1 MAALNEEQNM
11 LKDAAT
17 SWVRGRAPVTE
28 LRKLRDSGSTLG
40 YDPALYAEMAEMGWT
55 GIIIPEEYDGVGF
68 GYRGLG
74 VILEEL
80 GKTLTASPLIS
91 SSLASVCAL
100 TLGGSSLQKETWL
113 PKISDGSVIATV
125 AVDESHRHA
134 PLKTALSATPTGNSW
149 TLNGIKM
156 PVPEGMGANFLIVSA
171 RTSGKPGDRD
181 GITLFLVKATTD
193 GLTRTPMH
201 QIDSRYPAKFIFDQ
215 VSVEGDAI
223 LGDVDEGADLLE
235 QILDRAC
242 AGTAAEMLGTA
253 SQALETTLEYLKIRE
268 QFGQIIGSFQALQ
281 HRAVAMFGEIEL
293 TRTAVEAALDAL
305 DDNSDDIPQ
314 LVSLAKIM
322 ACETLKLVSNE
333 MVQMHGGIGMTDEH
347 DAGLYLKR
355 ARVVAASYG
364 NAAYH
369 RERYAQINGF

>member
-11 LKDAAT
+11 LKDAAAA
-17 SWVRGRAPVTE
+17 WVQGRSPVLA
-28 LRKLRDSGSTLG
+28 LRNLRDGGSTLG
-40 YDPALYAEMAEMGWT
+40 YDPDLYAEMSEMGWT
-55 GIIIPEEYDGVGF
+55 GIIVPEQYGGVDF

-74 VILEEL
+74 VVLEEL
-80 GKTLTASPLIS
+80 GKTLTASPMIS
-91 SSLASVCAL
+91 TTLTAACAFI
-100 TLGGSSLQKETWL
+100 LGGSQVQKETWL
-113 PKISDGSVIATV
+113 PRIADGSLIATL
-125 AVDESHRHA
+125 AVDEGPRHA
-134 PLKTALSATPTGNSW
+134 PIQTAMVAKATGNGW
-149 TLNGIKM
+149 TLSGHKM
-156 PVPEGMGANFLIVSA
+156 PVPEGMGAKLIIVPA

-181 GITLFLVKATTD
+181 GITLFLVNTTAD
-193 GLTRTPMH
+193 GLSRTALH

-215 VSVEGDAI
+215 VSVDGDAL
-223 LGDVDEGADLLE
+223 LGDADKGADLLDK
-235 QILDRAC
+235 ILDRAR
-242 AGTAAEMLGTA
+242 AGLAAEMLGTA
-253 SQALETTLEYLKIRE
+253 SQALETTLDYLKIRE

-293 TRTAVEAALDAL
+293 TRSAVEAALDAL

-355 ARVVAASYG
+355 ARVVAAAYG
-364 NAAYH
+364 NAAFH
-369 RERYAQINGF
+369 RERYARIIGF